1 MPIIVNTEPIFDTL
15 TAALGRVKYEEAMAD
30 DSRYPCYVVRLH
42 TGEYQVIRSMPLL
55 GEWYTSDG
63 IRHG

>member
-1 MPIIVNTEPIFDTL
+1 MTCQTKEAAIYHAARKEAQTRRTHYVMHCTSGGWLVTE
-15 TAALGRVKYEEAMAD
+15 R
-30 DSRYPCYVVRLH
+30 
-42 TGEYQVIRSMPLL
+42 MPLL